1 MAFIVYSCVL
11 EQLRLLQSS
20 EQRIVPRLKATDDL
34 EKLTKAL
41 RRTRAGNTLL
51 DNVPQNPL
59 CCTYGTHRCYH
70 ATHAY
75 TGVPCAAYSTY
86 RRHTYEQLR

>member
-1 MAFIVYSCVL
+1 MALIVYSCVV

-86 RRHTYEQLR
+86 RRHTSE